1 MTEPIWVNYHKH
13 SSLSNRYTKDSPL
26 VPMDYWLELKARY
39 GETPCIYTT
48 VEHGWAGNYFKQYD
62 DLEKFNKKNDTN
74 IKFVFGCEAY
84 WVKNRHENDRSNCHI
99 ILLARNDKGRRAI
112 NKIVSIANKDG
123 YYARPRIDLELID
136 MLPPDDVFITT
147 ACIAFWNKYDD
158 IEEIVKNLSSKF
170 PHFYLEVQP
179 HHTDSQV
186 EINRRIVELSYKY
199 NIPIIAGCDSHV
211 ITESQM
217 EDRDELLKSG
227 GIRYEDEDGWFM
239 DYPSYDILFD
249 RFRKQGVLTD
259 EQIKAAIDQTNVIFD
274 FEDIIL
280 DRSLKVP
287 VVKSLRDKTQEERN
301 KIFEKILQDEWRK
314 QRDDINQD
322 KLAQYQQE
330 IQHDIKE
337 IESCNMADY
346 FILSYEIMKLGQEK
360 YGGILTPSGRGS
372 AVSMYLNKLLR
383 LTKVDKVN
391 SPVLM
396 YSERFLTKERVID
409 SHTPPDIDNNVST
422 REPFIQAQKELV
434 GDLGTYDLL
443 ALGTLKFKAAWK
455 MYARANNVDPDT
467 ANEVSK
473 QIDKYEKAKKYAE
486 ENEVVDIKQ
495 YIDPKYQELVDG
507 CQKYLGIYDTAKG
520 HPCFVENELIM
531 TSNGYKRIKDIVVGD
546 GVLSDDGKYH
556 RVKELFTTPNVN
568 DIYEL
573 ISYGSPAIQVTGN
586 HPFYAKKRRGTP
598 TWKTVNNLERG
609 DLIAVPINQY
619 NKLPDLG
626 FVDSSNLDFWWCIG
640 RYFGD
645 GWRSHTIRKSG
656 RKTGQKIKNVIIC
669 CNKNNDETN
678 EILSHASWCLIRVTE
693 EATTNKIYFK
703 NKELYNWLEEFG
715 DYAIGKHLT
724 GTILNLPVEQLRSF
738 LSGYFSADGHFDKIT
753 NEQTFSTI
761 NKELAL
767 GIVACINK
775 AYNRPC
781 SLIKSRNDRVETIQG
796 RQVNSHAQYRGEF
809 HYEARKQDQAFYED
823 GMIWVPYRKKKK
835 LEEIQTVYNFEVE
848 DTHNYTVN
856 NLLVHNCGCL
866 CHEGDI
872 ESEIGVSLCKSE
884 ATGKEVLVANIESG
898 TIDAFGYLKQD
909 YLIVDSIGLTY
920 DIYKE
925 AGLEPFTVNQL
936 LDKIRYDE
944 ATWKIYEDGY
954 TQCVNQCEQLKSTQK
969 VMRYK
974 PKNISELTQFVAAI
988 RPSFQ
993 SMYHTFESRQ
1003 HFDYGIKALDD
1014 LLQDEYCSSS
1024 FILYQE
1030 SLMKVLG
1037 FAGFPMSE
1045 TYTIIKAISK
1055 KKDYIIKD
1063 ARPKFITNFAKAIL
1077 DTGETTDE
1085 DKAHEL
1091 AEEVWTIVEN
1101 SAAYGFNCVS
1111 GDTVIKKPSSNGSY
1125 IPTISEMYRIRHDA
1139 KYARETGH
1147 KSLHDKY
1154 MREGYGYGLSMKNGR
1169 IYKNRIVEIYK
1180 QPEAET
1186 YLITTRMGRT
1196 IKATANHKFPTEDG
1210 IKMVSEL
1217 TVGDKLYAIGKYSY
1231 NENGIET
1238 VIDEIISIEYNGVET
1253 VYDVE
1258 MSGDVEHNFVTS
1270 EGLVTCNSA
1279 HAYCMAID
1287 SVTIAYL
1294 KAHYPLEFYKCV
1306 LQRFTDKGEKDKVA
1320 LIKQEMLKRGFKLKD
1335 IQFGDD
1341 NRQFNIDRENNC
1353 IIQTMVSIKDMPK
1366 SAPQALYELGQKGI
1380 KTRSQ
1385 LYQGLID
1392 DNRINAKAIDILFK
1406 LDYFKA
1412 FANPNR
1418 LLAEFEVYKKYIN
1431 SKELSKSSFDDDT
1444 IQVVRECCGKET
1456 EKKFKEIDNKKL
1468 IGALIKKMQ
1477 IKQADIIQKIK
1488 WQSEFLGYCTLTNPG
1503 QNINDWVVLNVD
1515 VNAYGTA
1522 FLSLYNICYGAEKTY
1537 KVDKKWWGKCS
1548 CKQGDAI
1555 RALLCEKPKYK
1566 KGPDGKPVK
1575 TGEMETVIKCF
1586 EIIGD

>member
-62 DLEKFNKKNDTN
+62 DLEKFNKKNGTN

-136 MLPPDDVFITT
+136 TLPPDDVLITT

-170 PHFYLEVQP
+170 QHFYLEVQP

-186 EINRRIVELSYKY
+186 EINKRIVELSYKY

-239 DYPSYDILFD
+239 DYPSYDVLFD
-249 RFRKQGVLTD
+249 RFKKQGVLTD
-259 EQIKAAIDQTNVIFD
+259 EQIKAAIEQTNVIFD

-520 HPCFVENELIM
+520 HPC
-531 TSNGYKRIKDIVVGD
+531 
-546 GVLSDDGKYH
+546 
-556 RVKELFTTPNVN
+556 
-568 DIYEL
+568 
-573 ISYGSPAIQVTGN
+573 
-586 HPFYAKKRRGTP
+586 
-598 TWKTVNNLERG
+598 
-609 DLIAVPINQY
+609 
-619 NKLPDLG
+619 
-626 FVDSSNLDFWWCIG
+626 
-640 RYFGD
+640 
-645 GWRSHTIRKSG
+645 
-656 RKTGQKIKNVIIC
+656 
-669 CNKNNDETN
+669 
-678 EILSHASWCLIRVTE
+678 
-693 EATTNKIYFK
+693 
-703 NKELYNWLEEFG
+703 
-715 DYAIGKHLT
+715 
-724 GTILNLPVEQLRSF
+724 
-738 LSGYFSADGHFDKIT
+738 
-753 NEQTFSTI
+753 
-761 NKELAL
+761 
-767 GIVACINK
+767 
-775 AYNRPC
+775 
-781 SLIKSRNDRVETIQG
+781 
-796 RQVNSHAQYRGEF
+796 
-809 HYEARKQDQAFYED
+809 
-823 GMIWVPYRKKKK
+823 
-835 LEEIQTVYNFEVE
+835 
-848 DTHNYTVN
+848 
-856 NLLVHNCGCL
+856 GCL

-936 LDKIRYDE
+936 LDKIEHDE

-1063 ARPKFITNFAKAIL
+1063 ARPKFIANFAKAIL
-1077 DTGETTDE
+1077 DTGETADE

-1101 SAAYGFNCVS
+1101 SAAYGF
-1111 GDTVIKKPSSNGSY
+1111 
-1125 IPTISEMYRIRHDA
+1125 
-1139 KYARETGH
+1139 
-1147 KSLHDKY
+1147 
-1154 MREGYGYGLSMKNGR
+1154 
-1169 IYKNRIVEIYK
+1169 
-1180 QPEAET
+1180 
-1186 YLITTRMGRT
+1186 
-1196 IKATANHKFPTEDG
+1196 
-1210 IKMVSEL
+1210 
-1217 TVGDKLYAIGKYSY
+1217 
-1231 NENGIET
+1231 
-1238 VIDEIISIEYNGVET
+1238 
-1253 VYDVE
+1253 
-1258 MSGDVEHNFVTS
+1258 
-1270 EGLVTCNSA
+1270 NSA

-1392 DNRINAKAIDILFK
+1392 DSRINVKAIDILFK

-1456 EKKFKEIDNKKL
+1456 EKKFKEIDNKRL
-1468 IGALIKKMQ
+1468 IGALIKRMQ

-1503 QNINDWVVLNVD
+1503 QNINDWVVLGVD

-1537 KVDKKWWGKCS
+1537 KVDKKWWAKCS

-1566 KGPDGKPVK
+1566 KGPDDKPVK